1 VYAEERQQA
10 IAQLA
15 HANGRV
21 VVSDLAQRFGVTTE
35 TVRRDLDTL
44 ATLGIL
50 SRVHGGAVPVDKVRL
65 VEVGL
70 PDREIARTAE
80 KERIALAALS
90 LLPRPGGTIL
100 IDAGTTT
107 ARLAEALPP
116 GALTTVVTNS
126 VPIASGLAV
135 RQVADIQLLGGR
147 VRGLTQATVGAP
159 TVEALR
165 DLRVDV
171 AFMGTNGFSP
181 DHGFSTPDPSEAA
194 VKRAMVA
201 SARTIVV
208 LADSSKAGT
217 DYLVS
222 FARPDDVDVLV
233 TDAGIGETYQLAF
246 TEKGI
251 TVVLA

>member
-1 VYAEERQQA
+1 MYAEERQQA

-15 HANGRV
+15 HERGRV
-21 VVSDLAQRFGVTTE
+21 VVADLAQRFGVTTE
-35 TVRRDLDTL
+35 TVRRDLDAL
-44 ATLGIL
+44 STLGVL
-50 SRVHGGAVPVDKVRL
+50 SRVHGGAVPAERVRL
-65 VEVGL
+65 IEAGL

-80 KERIALAALS
+80 KQRIALAARAF
-90 LLPRPGGTIL
+90 LPKAGGTIL
-100 IDAGTTT
+100 LDAGTTT
-107 ARLAEALPP
+107 ARLAEALIP
-116 GALTTVVTNS
+116 GSLTTVVTNC
-126 VPIASGLAV
+126 VPIAFGLAS
-135 RQVADIQLLGGR
+135 RQVADVHLLGGR

-171 AFMGTNGFSP
+171 AFLGTNGFSL

-201 SARTIVV
+201 SAHLVVV

-222 FARPDDVDVLV
+222 FARPADVDVLI
-233 TDAGIGETYQLAF
+233 TDPGISESDGLAL

-251 TVVLA
+251 KVVLA